1 MLVLLLEYLED
12 AKQIIDLGEEVD
24 TFYLDLS
31 KALKEIIR
39 KYNEILFFSLNY
51 QENQHTGLSVNID
64 GLDLTI

>member
-39 KYNEILFFSLNY
+39 KYNEILIFSLNY